1 MKKTTA
7 SALASLIL
15 LGLPIT
21 DAFAQEAPAARDE
34 AKPALAP
41 APAPATAATDEDDV
55 PPALTTYKGR
65 EIAQTMHWLGA
76 EWLLRQERE
85 REEATTVLMRELQL
99 KPGMVVCDMG
109 SGNGYHS
116 LKMAEVVGDTGK
128 VYAVDIQP
136 DMLRL
141 LKARARAAEL
151 ANIET
156 IENKLHDPM
165 LPGNTFD
172 LILLADVYHEFS
184 HPEQMLQG
192 MLNGLKKDGVIAL
205 VEFRLEDPEVPIK
218 LLHKMSKEQILKEY
232 LPNGYKLVREYDEL
246 PWQHLMFFGRADS
259 TASEPK
265 PATEQVAPKSSPKPE
280 LPEPLPSTSGQQ

>member
-7 SALASLIL
+7 AALAPLIL

-34 AKPALAP
+34 V
-41 APAPATAATDEDDV
+41 ATATDTDTDTVENDEDI

-116 LKMAEVVGDTGK
+116 LKMAEAVGDTGK

-136 DMLRL
+136 EMLRL

-151 ANIET
+151 TNIET

-165 LPGNTFD
+165 LPENTFD
-172 LILLADVYHEFS
+172 LILLVDVYHEFS

-192 MLNGLKKDGVIAL
+192 MLKGLKKDGILAL
-205 VEFRLEDPEVPIK
+205 VEFRLEDPDVPIK

-232 LPNGYKLVREYDEL
+232 LPNGYKLVREFDEL

-259 TASEPK
+259 TENETK
-265 PATEQVAPKSSPKPE
+265 PVTEQVDPKSSPKPE
-280 LPEPLPSTSGQQ
+280 LQEPLPSTSGQQ

>member
-1 MKKTTA
+1 MLYQFHFMKINTI
-7 SALASLIL
+7 ALVSVVPV
-15 LGLPIT
+15 GVKKP
-21 DAFAQEAPAARDE
+21 DAFAQEEGVNPGQ
-34 AKPALAP
+34 AKTRN
-41 APAPATAATDEDDV
+41 ATSTPTDEENI

-65 EIAQTMHWLGA
+65 TIAQTMHWLGA

-85 REEATTVLMRELQL
+85 REEATTVLMRELKL

-116 LKMAEVVGDTGK
+116 LKMAKAVGGKGK

-136 DMLRL
+136 EMLRL

-156 IENKLHDPM
+156 IESKLHDPM
-165 LPGNTFD
+165 LPENTFD
-172 LILLADVYHEFS
+172 LILLVDVYHEFS

-192 MLNGLKKDGVIAL
+192 MLKSLKKDGVIAL
-205 VEFRLEDPEVPIK
+205 VEFRLEDPDVPIK

-232 LPNGYKLVREYDEL
+232 PPNGYELVREFDEL
-246 PWQHLMFFGRADS
+246 PWQHLMFFGRASAPD
-259 TASEPK
+259 T
-265 PATEQVAPKSSPKPE
+265 PAANENTEQGSN
-280 LPEPLPSTSGQQ
+280 